1 MSGFLGLQGKTC
13 EHVVRCIPFSL
24 NFYFRD
30 KLSRMPTFHGQKS
43 FSLLAVSDE
52 SAWIRFE
59 IIKFSNPLVS
69 RAINMNA
76 AKGPISHT
84 TSQKHNF
91 ALTIF
96 VFEEKTRKVG
106 SNCTAHTHSIV
117 FSHVSNYHNFF
128 ICPLYFFWLILW
140 HRNGKNFWLIWA
152 LIFCAHFDCTRNI
165 IFRGEKFNAKTGGNY

>member
-1 MSGFLGLQGKTC
+1 MLCVVFLFPCRIFISVTNYRGCL
-13 EHVVRCIPFSL
+13 HSH
-24 NFYFRD
+24 
-30 KLSRMPTFHGQKS
+30 TFHGQKS

-52 SAWIRFE
+52 SAWICFE

-96 VFEEKTRKVG
+96 VLLFKKKTQKSWHQLHSSV
-106 SNCTAHTHSIV
+106 SYSIV
-117 FSHVSNYHNFF
+117 FSRVSNYHNFF

-165 IFRGEKFNAKTGGNY
+165 IFRGKKFKAKRRGNY